1 MEKDNIIAIDLA
13 KSVFQ
18 VCKVSPRG
26 KIIYNREVSRKRLK
40 ELLVKET
47 KSLVAIEACA
57 TAHYWARYAERAGHQ
72 VKVINARIVKGF
84 QTKQKTDK
92 NDAIAIATAAPLEH
106 IQSVRIQSVEE
117 QAMQSTE
124 RARSLAL

>member
-47 KSLVAIEACA
+47 KSLVAMEACA

-72 VKVINARIVKGF
+72 C
-84 QTKQKTDK
+84 
-92 NDAIAIATAAPLEH
+92 
-106 IQSVRIQSVEE
+106 
-117 QAMQSTE
+117 
-124 RARSLAL
+124 